1 MIAATEGANNTH
13 LEALSRLSTLLMR
26 EEIRKQLLEAES
38 EDAIIDIINQH
49 DKDDDEEE
57 EEQEEQAAPSG
68 KGKSLRLRHAR
79 QVSLIRSWQL
89 TH

>member
-57 EEQEEQAAPSG
+57 EEEEAAPAPAG
-68 KGKSLRLRHAR
+68 KGKIWR
-79 QVSLIRSWQL
+79 
-89 TH
+89 

>member
-1 MIAATEGANNTH
+1 MVFMIAATEGANNTH

-49 DKDDDEEE
+49 DKDDDER
-57 EEQEEQAAPSG
+57 G
-68 KGKSLRLRHAR
+68 KRKKKRHQHLPEKEKS
-79 QVSLIRSWQL
+79 
-89 TH
+89 

>member
-57 EEQEEQAAPSG
+57 EQEEQAAPSG

-79 QVSLIRSWQL
+79 QVSPIRSWQL